1 MGDYFAGLETEWSN
15 ENTRHID
22 ECNTLE
28 ILRLINQEDAMVADR
43 VKAALPQIA
52 LAVDAIFARMKEGG
66 HLIYVGAG
74 TSGRLGIL
82 DAAECIPTYGVEPEL
97 VQGHIAGGDSALR
110 FPIEGCEDNETLG
123 KQTIQD
129 CSVTEKD
136 VVVGISASG
145 SANFV
150 IGALQEARDRGACT
164 VVIVNNHGSKV
175 KEKADICI
183 EVLTGPEVVSG
194 STRMK
199 AGTSQKM
206 VLNMISTA
214 TMIKKGKVYG
224 NLMVDVKATNQKL
237 KARAKRIFSTATGLS
252 EEAAEKYLELAGM
265 DTKLAIMMG
274 LSGYDK
280 EHALQKL
287 AECDGFLGKA
297 LKEAGKQVE
306 AKV

>member
-1 MGDYFAGLETEWSN
+1 MADYFAGLETEWSN
-15 ENTRHID
+15 ERTRHID

-28 ILRLINQEDAMVADR
+28 ILQLINQEDATVAAK

-52 LAVDAIFARMKEGG
+52 LAVDAICTHMKAGG

-82 DAAECIPTYGVEPEL
+82 DAAECIPTYGVDPAL
-97 VQGHIAGGDSALR
+97 VQGHIAGGDKALR
-110 FPIEGCEDNETLG
+110 LPIEGCEDNEELG
-123 KQTIQD
+123 KQTIRD
-129 CSVTEKD
+129 CGASYTD

-150 IGALQEARDRGACT
+150 LGALQEARERGACT
-164 VVIVNNHGSKV
+164 VVIVNNSDSRAK
-175 KEKADICI
+175 KKADICI

-214 TMIKKGKVYG
+214 TMIKRGKVYG
-224 NLMVDVKATNQKL
+224 NLMVDVKASNQKL
-237 KARAKRIFSTATGLS
+237 KARAKRIFSAATGMDDS
-252 EEAAEKYLELAGM
+252 DAEKYLELAGM

-280 EHALQKL
+280 ELALQTL
-287 AECDGFLGKA
+287 EECNGFLGRA
-297 LKEAGKQVE
+297 LKEAGKRVE
-306 AKV
+306 VHA